1 MAKIDI
7 AYNVKKKVRI
17 ERKSI
22 LGISLLVLL
31 VSFLAI
37 SLQVSR
43 PWGLYNYDVGV
54 NGENR
59 DGKELNNRVEGI
71 ENTGDVENVGTKEA
85 GESIDDATVDTALDT
100 ITLIFGG
107 DVMLARN
114 VGYNIKYSGFDP
126 FSSTKALLTSADLAM
141 VNLECVISD
150 KGYKNSYKAYT
161 FRAPVET
168 LTTLKSAGIDIVSL
182 ANNHVADYG
191 NSAFSD
197 MLERLKASGVGYVGG
212 GLNEEEA
219 YSPLYVEIK
228 GVRFAFLAF
237 SNIEIPWFT
246 AQGDSMGVAWFD
258 DSKVVSAITTASQN
272 SDYVVVMPHWGIEY
286 TDVLLPDQERLAHLM
301 IDSGADLIIGGHPH
315 HTQRIEEYNG
325 GKIYYSVG
333 NFIFDGPGTHA
344 GWYDGYIVEVRFTA
358 DTDENGVPVL
368 SSPVFTEHHY
378 KLDNAGLAT
387 LQ

>member
-1 MAKIDI
+1 MSKIDL
-7 AYNVKKKVRI
+7 AYNVKKKVKVKR
-17 ERKSI
+17 RN
-22 LGISLLVLL
+22 LLRTALVVLL

-37 SLQVSR
+37 TLQASR
-43 PWGLYNYDVGV
+43 PWESYNYEESDVGGEVVGLNAEV
-54 NGENR
+54 NLAGTSVTSDAAGSLETEN
-59 DGKELNNRVEGI
+59 I
-71 ENTGDVENVGTKEA
+71 EPQ
-85 GESIDDATVDTALDT
+85 DDST

-126 FSSTKALLTSADLAM
+126 FSSTKTLLSSADLAM

-150 KGYKNSYKAYT
+150 KGIKNSFKYYT

-168 LTTLKSAGIDIVSL
+168 LTTLKGAGIDLVSL

-197 MLERLKASGVGYVGG
+197 MLGRLKSSGVGYVGG
-212 GLNEEEA
+212 GVDEEEA
-219 YSPLYVEIK
+219 YSPLYAEIK
-228 GVRFAFLAF
+228 GVTFAFLAF

-246 AQGDSMGVAWFD
+246 AEGDKMGVAWIE
-258 DSKVVSAITTASQN
+258 DSKVSSAITTARQN

-286 TDVLLPDQERLAHLM
+286 TDELLPEQERLAHLM

-315 HTQRIEEYNG
+315 HTQRIEEYNS

-344 GWYDGYIVEVRFTA
+344 GWYDGYLVEVSFSAEA
-358 DTDENGVPVL
+358 DDSGTIIL
-368 SSPVFTEHHY
+368 SSPTFTEHAY

>member
-1 MAKIDI
+1 LAKIDI
-7 AYNVKKKVRI
+7 AYNVKKKVEV
-17 ERKSI
+17 ERKNI
-22 LGISLLVLL
+22 LWISLAVLL
-31 VSFLAI
+31 VSFLVI

-43 PWGLYNYDVGV
+43 PWGLYNYDVGI
-54 NGENR
+54 NGEGR
-59 DGKELNNRVEGI
+59 EGKGLNNSVEGI
-71 ENTGDVENVGTKEA
+71 ESIGKSLDDTTD
-85 GESIDDATVDTALDT
+85 ESIT
-100 ITLIFGG
+100 IIFGG

-126 FSSTKALLTSADLAM
+126 FSSTKTLLSSADLAL

-191 NSAFSD
+191 YSAFSD

-246 AQGDSMGVAWFD
+246 ASGDNMGVAWFD

-272 SDYVVVMPHWGIEY
+272 SDYVVVMPHWGMEY
-286 TDVLLPDQERLAHLM
+286 TGVLLPEQERLAHLM

-315 HTQRIEEYNG
+315 HTQKIEEYNN
-325 GKIYYSVG
+325 GKIYYSIG
-333 NFIFDGPGTHA
+333 NFIFDGPGTHS
-344 GWYDGYIVEVRFTA
+344 GWYDGYLVEASFSTGI
-358 DTDENGVPVL
+358 DESGLHVL
-368 SSPVFTEHHY
+368 SSPVFTEHAY